1 MIDENK
7 DVRWIQRFANFQK
20 AFSQLTKFIDKAELS
35 ELEEQ
40 GLIKAFEYT
49 FELAWTTL
57 KDFLEYR
64 GQSDI
69 YGSRDAIRKAFQLNL
84 IDDGENWMDML
95 ISQIEAVILYGSRAK
110 DNFKPGSDIDLTLI
124 GNELNLTVLNKI
136 SLELDDLLLPYTFDL
151 SLYHH
156 IKQPDLIDHIQRV
169 GKVFYSK
176 KE

>member
-57 KDFLEYR
+57 K
-64 GQSDI
+64 
-69 YGSRDAIRKAFQLNL
+69 
-84 IDDGENWMDML
+84 
-95 ISQIEAVILYGSRAK
+95 
-110 DNFKPGSDIDLTLI
+110 
-124 GNELNLTVLNKI
+124 
-136 SLELDDLLLPYTFDL
+136 
-151 SLYHH
+151 
-156 IKQPDLIDHIQRV
+156 
-169 GKVFYSK
+169 
-176 KE
+176 

>member
-1 MIDENK
+1 LRKSNYTVLSRNRTAGNQTDKKACTTIK
-7 DVRWIQRFANFQK
+7 KIFAGYNGLQIFRRYSVNWRNLSIR
-20 AFSQLTKFIDKAELS
+20 AS

-84 IDDGENWMDML
+84 IEDGENWMDML
-95 ISQIEAVILYGSRAK
+95 LSRNRTSHTNNRETAEQICQAVKNVYFSLFQQFEK
-110 DNFKPGSDIDLTLI
+110 QMQKLENESDET
-124 GNELNLTVLNKI
+124 
-136 SLELDDLLLPYTFDL
+136 
-151 SLYHH
+151 
-156 IKQPDLIDHIQRV
+156 
-169 GKVFYSK
+169 
-176 KE
+176 

>member
-1 MIDENK
+1 MIDEDK

-64 GQSDI
+64 GQSEI

-84 IDDGENWMDML
+84 IDDGEDWMDML
-95 ISQIEAVILYGSRAK
+95 ISRNRTSHTYNKETADEICRAVKNVYYSLFQQFDKKMGRLK
-110 DNFKPGSDIDLTLI
+110 LESD
-124 GNELNLTVLNKI
+124 
-136 SLELDDLLLPYTFDL
+136 
-151 SLYHH
+151 
-156 IKQPDLIDHIQRV
+156 QA
-169 GKVFYSK
+169 
-176 KE
+176 

>member
-1 MIDENK
+1 MIDSNK
-7 DVRWIQRFANFQK
+7 DIRWIQRFTNFQK
-20 AFSQLTKFIDKAELS
+20 AFSQLTKFIDKGELS

-84 IDDGENWMDML
+84 IEDGENWMDML
-95 ISQIEAVILYGSRAK
+95 LSRNRTSHTYNRETAEQICQAVKNVYFSLFQQFEKQMQKLENESDEA
-110 DNFKPGSDIDLTLI
+110 
-124 GNELNLTVLNKI
+124 
-136 SLELDDLLLPYTFDL
+136 
-151 SLYHH
+151 
-156 IKQPDLIDHIQRV
+156 
-169 GKVFYSK
+169 
-176 KE
+176 

>member
-1 MIDENK
+1 MIDSKK
-7 DVRWIQRFANFQK
+7 DIRWIQRFANFQK
-20 AFSQLTKFIDKAELS
+20 AFSQLTKFIDQGELS

-84 IDDGENWMDML
+84 IEDGENWMDML
-95 ISQIEAVILYGSRAK
+95 LSRNRTSHTYNRETAEQICQAVKNVYFSLFQQSEK
-110 DNFKPGSDIDLTLI
+110 QMEKLK
-124 GNELNLTVLNKI
+124 NESNKA
-136 SLELDDLLLPYTFDL
+136 
-151 SLYHH
+151 
-156 IKQPDLIDHIQRV
+156 
-169 GKVFYSK
+169 
-176 KE
+176 